1 VKKVVLGIL
10 VWWGLSVP
18 LGILVGKVLKANR
31 EAWERGGPPEPPAW
45 VSQAQRAQQEAQE
58 LRASQA
64 NQGNGA
70 SPDLKVIRGQSGQ
83 PDL

>member
-1 VKKVVLGIL
+1 VKKVVLGVL

-18 LGILVGKVLKANR
+18 LGILVGKVLKAHR
-31 EAWERGGPPEPPAW
+31 EQWEAEGPQEPPAW
-45 VSQAQRAQQEAQE
+45 VSQAQRAQREAQE

-70 SPDLKVIRGQSGQ
+70 DPAFRASRGQSDQ
-83 PDL
+83 

>member
-31 EAWERGGPPEPPAW
+31 EAWERAGPPEPPAW
-45 VSQAQRAQQEAQE
+45 VSQAQRAQREAQE
-58 LRASQA
+58 LQAS
-64 NQGNGA
+64 QGNGA
-70 SPDLKVIRGQSGQ
+70 SPDLKVIRGPSDQ

>member
-1 VKKVVLGIL
+1 MKKVVLGVL

-58 LRASQA
+58 LQASQD

-70 SPDLKVIRGQSGQ
+70 SPVFRAIRGQSDQ
-83 PDL
+83 